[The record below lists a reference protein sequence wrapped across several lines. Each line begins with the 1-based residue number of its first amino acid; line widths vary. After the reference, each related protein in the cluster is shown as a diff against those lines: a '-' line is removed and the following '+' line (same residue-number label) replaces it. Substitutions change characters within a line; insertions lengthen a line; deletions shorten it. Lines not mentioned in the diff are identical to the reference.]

1 MANQINLRTEK
12 EVENKLP
19 KTSKVK
25 PFSNDSNIIGKS
37 QRENEIRA
45 KQGNNFRQGRWTKE
59 EHFRFLEALK
69 LHGKEWRKVQ

>member
-1 MANQINLRTEK
+1 MSLKLNMANQINLRTEK

-25 PFSNDSNIIGKS
+25 PFSNNLNIIGKS

-45 KQGNNFRQGRWTKE
+45 K
-59 EHFRFLEALK
+59 
-69 LHGKEWRKVQ
+69 

>member
-25 PFSNDSNIIGKS
+25 PFSNDSNII
-37 QRENEIRA
+37 R
-45 KQGNNFRQGRWTKE
+45 
-59 EHFRFLEALK
+59 
-69 LHGKEWRKVQ
+69 